1 MAKLAPKGKTLLVDK
16 DFVAVEY
23 ANKNIK
29 INNLKNCTS
38 ALSNAFDQTDA
49 QTYDVICSNIP
60 AKVGKEL
67 LQIIMHDAFHRLNQG
82 GSFYVVTVNGL
93 RQFMKRHFSEVFMN
107 YDKIKQG
114 KAYTVAKA
122 IKLDKGKVR

>member
-16 DFVAVEY
+16 DFIAVKY

-29 INNLKNCTS
+29 INNLQNCTS
-38 ALSNAFDQTDA
+38 TLSNAFDQVDTT

-67 LQIIMHDAFHRLNQG
+67 LQIIIYDAFLRLNQG

-107 YDKIKQG
+107 YEKIKQG

-122 IKLDKGKVR
+122 TKLD